1 MAASEITSL
10 VCDLHGGEEI
20 TGAAPVWLG
29 IGGQLYQL
37 DACPGCAARLGEALS
52 PFLPCA
58 RPAGPVPSWLPRP
71 DAPAGGAVSGPT
83 TRRDLILSVLRAR
96 IADGTYPAG
105 SYLPT
110 QRDLAEEHGMSA
122 QPVHDACWRLWQDGL
137 IRSTTRG
144 RYIILDTPATACASA
159 PGQRPGTGRAQ

>member
-10 VCDLHGGEEI
+10 VCDLHGGDEAA
-20 TGAAPVWLG
+20 GAAPVWLG

-37 DACPGCAARLGEALS
+37 DVCPRCAARLREALS
-52 PFLPCA
+52 PFLSCA
-58 RPAGPVPSWLPRP
+58 RPAGSVPSWLPRP
-71 DAPAGGAVSGPT
+71 DAPPRRAAEGPAVK
-83 TRRDLILSVLRAR
+83 RDLILSVIRAR

-122 QPVHDACWRLWQDGL
+122 QPVHDACWQLWQDGL
-137 IRSTTRG
+137 IRGTTRR
-144 RYIILDTPATACASA
+144 RYIIQGAPRRARASA
-159 PGQRPGTGRAQ
+159 PGQHPGTGQVR